1 MFKSKKQED
10 INKEDVVKDAAQET
24 GSQENVSK
32 EEAASEQ
39 DAAEENKGEAEGEE
53 PAQEQPQPTA
63 EEQLTAKLAEAN
75 DKYIRLAAEFDN
87 YRRRVAKEK
96 LDLISTAGED
106 VIKGLLP
113 VLDDCERALQVLNSS
128 TDTEAAKA
136 AKEGTE
142 LIYNKLM
149 GYLKSKGLAP
159 IEAVGKELD
168 TDFHEAVAQFP
179 VQVTGEFPCGGGFA
193 AAVETGEHD
202 DRGFAGEGQF
212 RCTAAQQCDQ
222 LIVDDLDH
230 LLPGGD
236 AADDFAALALFFD
249 FFDKFVCD
257 LQIDIRLQKGDPDLL
272 HGICDIRFGQ
282 RTLPAQTFE
291 DCVELVTQ

>member
-1 MFKSKKQED
+1 MFKSKKQEEV
-10 INKEDVVKDAAQET
+10 NKEAEVKGTQQEAGAQEDVNAET
-24 GSQENVSK
+24 NAAEQDGNQVEADANGEGQQENG
-32 EEAASEQ
+32 EQ
-39 DAAEENKGEAEGEE
+39 G
-53 PAQEQPQPTA
+53 QQPQPTA
-63 EEQLTAKLAEAN
+63 EEQFTAKLAETN

-113 VLDDCERALQVLNSS
+113 VLDDCERALQVLNAS
-128 TDTEAAKA
+128 TDSEAAKA

-179 VQVTGEFPCGGGFA
+179 VQEPEKKNKIFDVT
-193 AAVETGEHD
+193 
-202 DRGFAGEGQF
+202 
-212 RCTAAQQCDQ
+212 QQGYT
-222 LIVDDLDH
+222 LNGKV
-230 LLPGGD
+230 
-236 AADDFAALALFFD
+236 
-249 FFDKFVCD
+249 
-257 LQIDIRLQKGDPDLL
+257 
-272 HGICDIRFGQ
+272 IRFAKVVVGI
-282 RTLPAQTFE
+282 
-291 DCVELVTQ
+291 